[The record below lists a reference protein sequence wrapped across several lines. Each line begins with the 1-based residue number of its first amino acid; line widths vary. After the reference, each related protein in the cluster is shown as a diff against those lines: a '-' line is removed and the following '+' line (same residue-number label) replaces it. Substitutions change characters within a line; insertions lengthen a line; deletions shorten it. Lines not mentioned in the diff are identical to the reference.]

1 MIAFCTHC
9 WAEVDSESPQCF
21 RCDADLLTDARS
33 YEEKLIAALGH
44 RLPAARV
51 RICWL
56 LGDKHILP
64 AVPHLIELAQGETR
78 FSTTVFP
85 ASGREGGC
93 SLLSLHEVTH

>member
-21 RCDADLLTDARS
+21 RCDADLFTDSRS

-44 RLPAARV
+44 PLPAARV

-64 AVPHLIELAQGETR
+64 AVPHLMELAEHDEDLFVQRAAIEAISAHCAIR
-78 FSTTVFP
+78 ALFH
-85 ASGREGGC
+85 C
-93 SLLSLHEVTH
+93 